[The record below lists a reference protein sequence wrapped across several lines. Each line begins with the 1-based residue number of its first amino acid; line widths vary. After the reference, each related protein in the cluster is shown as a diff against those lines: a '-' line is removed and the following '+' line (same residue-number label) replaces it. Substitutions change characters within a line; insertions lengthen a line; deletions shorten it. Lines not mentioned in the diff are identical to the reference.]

1 MFESV
6 VCNSSAR
13 LESETLTTV
22 ASIWDRN
29 EPRMATDEIFQRCGS
44 GRSAL
49 SCSSFVDDIR
59 LLRGVAAVETAEVA
73 RGQQADQK
81 KTKPQ
86 GRRVNGGAQVEVS
99 DTADQDIGDGEVE
112 KAPQDV
118 DGRRGEAFAARLGEG
133 ALKRPS
139 HRASGEVGD
148 CVAKKHPAEKIRNE
162 RQPVHRARSFG
173 LIRSRQA
180 G

>member
-44 GRSAL
+44 GRAAS
-49 SCSSFVDDIR
+49 SCSSDAIH
-59 LLRGVAAVETAEVA
+59 LLRGVAAVETAEVV
-73 RGQQADQK
+73 RGEQADRQ

-86 GRRVNGGAQVEVS
+86 SRRVNGRAQVEVS
-99 DTADQDIGDGEVE
+99 DTADQDIGDSEVE

-133 ALKRPS
+133 ALKRPP
-139 HRASGEVGD
+139 HRTGGEVGD
-148 CVAKKHPAEKIRNE
+148 CVAKKHPAEKMRNE